1 MHNKPTFSQT
11 VLFPHMYPNPLATP
25 MFDQEGNPISYEA
38 GFLSE
43 HFEDFYEDVWLEFSK
58 CGKLSELN
66 VCDNIAEHL
75 VGNVYAKFFRE
86 EDALDCL
93 KKCKGRYYAGRLLY
107 PEFSPVTD
115 FREARCRQHETSEC
129 LRGGLCNF
137 MHLRK
142 LSKEFQREIF
152 SSHKYVYDK
161 PEQNKYELNEIE
173 KKENEENELKKNENK
188 NYETK
193 EKYDTKSES
202 MIKSM
207 IPKVSQ
213 ISMINMIISMK
224 SMINMIQEIKNETNK
239 YDKYDSK
246 NETSKYGTK
255 NETKKMKKINLKLV
269 IMKQLM
275 K

>member
-1 MHNKPTFSQT
+1 MKQ
-11 VLFPHMYPNPLATP
+11 V
-25 MFDQEGNPISYEA
+25 
-38 GFLSE
+38 FLSE

-193 EKYDTKSES
+193 EKYDTKKSERYEKKYESNKYDKKYDTKSES
-202 MIKSM
+202 NKYD
-207 IPKVSQ
+207 KYD
-213 ISMINMIISMK
+213 NK
-224 SMINMIQEIKNETNK
+224 YEKYDKYDTRNKNETNK

-255 NETKKMKKINLKLV
+255 NETKNEKKINLKLV
-269 IMKQLM
+269 IMNQLM

>member
-161 PEQNKYELNEIE
+161 PEQNK
-173 KKENEENELKKNENK
+173 K
-188 NYETK
+188 
-193 EKYDTKSES
+193 
-202 MIKSM
+202 
-207 IPKVSQ
+207 
-213 ISMINMIISMK
+213 
-224 SMINMIQEIKNETNK
+224 
-239 YDKYDSK
+239 
-246 NETSKYGTK
+246 
-255 NETKKMKKINLKLV
+255 
-269 IMKQLM
+269 
-275 K
+275 